1 MIKKLLFCEGQY
13 CFINDVDIPFIPIL
27 TLYRKKSVF
36 SYLASLRD
44 TPHTPTNPY
53 YHLFTNSEEKI
64 VSNSFDFLS
73 SLLHWVQN
81 RWNFRAIF
89 IRSKDST
96 FFLSFKFEDFKKF
109 WGYQLCWLHYTKHW
123 MKKCGKTKKTF
134 CLFLLDNLTAY
145 VYGPRCS
152 HLHTVSNS
160 WRFCSRTLVLRPK
173 HACLRL
179 KIKADLLWTFKFR
192 TIRIKNLFILLVG
205 PKQ

>member
-1 MIKKLLFCEGQY
+1 M
-13 CFINDVDIPFIPIL
+13 PFIPIL

-44 TPHTPTNPY
+44 TPQTPTNPY
-53 YHLFTNSEEKI
+53 YHLFTNSEEKNCLQFLWFLKLI
-64 VSNSFDFLS
+64 ASLS
-73 SLLHWVQN
+73 SKPLEFSRHLYPFK
-81 RWNFRAIF
+81 RFDIF
-89 IRSKDST
+89 
-96 FFLSFKFEDFKKF
+96 FKFQVWRFNKL

>member
-1 MIKKLLFCEGQY
+1 MFYQWRRHSIHTDTDTIQKKVRIFIFGQLEGY
-13 CFINDVDIPFIPIL
+13 PPH
-27 TLYRKKSVF
+27 THKSVLSF
-36 SYLASLRD
+36 IYKLRGKNCLQFLWFLKLIASLSSKPLEFSR
-44 TPHTPTNPY
+44 
-53 YHLFTNSEEKI
+53 HLYPFKR
-64 VSNSFDFLS
+64 FD
-73 SLLHWVQN
+73 
-81 RWNFRAIF
+81 IF
-89 IRSKDST
+89 
-96 FFLSFKFEDFKKF
+96 FKFQVWRFNKL

>member
-96 FFLSFKFEDFKKF
+96 FFLSFKFEDSTNSEDISFVD
-109 WGYQLCWLHYTKHW
+109 YTTQNIGWKSAE
-123 MKKCGKTKKTF
+123 K
-134 CLFLLDNLTAY
+134 
-145 VYGPRCS
+145 
-152 HLHTVSNS
+152 
-160 WRFCSRTLVLRPK
+160 LRR
-173 HACLRL
+173 HFA
-179 KIKADLLWTFKFR
+179 FSS
-192 TIRIKNLFILLVG
+192 
-205 PKQ
+205 